1 MTRFETYQAVR
12 KLNPDLYWNT
22 KTQKQMHDEAKK
34 IGDSFYKQEELD
46 FMVAHA
52 YTLKKAEYLLLY
64 RVCLF

>member
-34 IGDSFYKQEELD
+34 MGDSFYKQEELD
-46 FMVAHA
+46 FMVVHND
-52 YTLKKAEYLLLY
+52 
-64 RVCLF
+64 